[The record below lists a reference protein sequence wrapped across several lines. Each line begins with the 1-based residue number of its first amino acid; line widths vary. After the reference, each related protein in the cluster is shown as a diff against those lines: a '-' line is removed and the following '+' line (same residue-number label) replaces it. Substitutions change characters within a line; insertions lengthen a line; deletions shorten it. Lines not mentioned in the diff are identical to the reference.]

1 MPFLRCLRT
10 SLVGASLVIL
20 LLATVAANAKNGR
33 DFAGRYSVNSAV
45 EEGDQ
50 MVVTLRFQLFNHSNV
65 DLKGAVV
72 KLHSVDPSPVPA
84 QLSKPVKSWKN
95 LGEVRLTQQFT
106 VSKREF
112 ERWQHGSQPA
122 LFVVYRD
129 AQGQRWERFVQM
141 SNRQGLPE

>member
-1 MPFLRCLRT
+1 MQLLRSMQR
-10 SLVGASLVIL
+10 SLVGASLAIL

-33 DFAGRYSVNSAV
+33 DFAGRYSINSTV

-50 MVVTLRFQLFNHSNV
+50 MVVTFRFQLFNHSNA

-72 KLHSVDPSPVPA
+72 KLHSADPGPVPV
-84 QLSKPVKSWKN
+84 QLSQPVKSWKN
-95 LGEVRLTQQFT
+95 HGEVRLTQQFT

-122 LFVVYRD
+122 LFVVYHD